1 MNIHVSGHHLDVTA
15 GMRSHIEGKLARISR
30 HFEKVID
37 VNVILS
43 TEKLSKKAEVT
54 VHVSGKDI
62 HVESQ
67 DADLYAAI
75 DALVDKL
82 DRRIIRHKESV
93 RAHPHDALKYRAQE
107 ED

>member
-15 GMRSHIEGKLARISR
+15 GMRTHIEGKLARISR
-30 HFEKVID
+30 HFEQVID
-37 VNVILS
+37 VNIILS
-43 TEKLSKKAEVT
+43 SEKLSKKAEVT

-82 DRRIIRHKESV
+82 DRRIIRHKEAV

-107 ED
+107 E